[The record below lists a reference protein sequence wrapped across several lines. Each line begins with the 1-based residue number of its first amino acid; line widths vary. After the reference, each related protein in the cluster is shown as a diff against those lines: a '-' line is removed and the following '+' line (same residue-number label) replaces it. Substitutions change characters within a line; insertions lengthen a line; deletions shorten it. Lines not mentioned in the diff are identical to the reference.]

1 MNFDEKIKQL
11 HLERQL
17 KLEDLPQVDLYMD
30 QVIQLFQ
37 NVYGETLRNDSEKF

>member
-30 QVIQLFQ
+30 QVKC
-37 NVYGETLRNDSEKF
+37 LR